1 MHRHL
6 KTEILDLYVSGTSSP
21 IKSQAEKACEIE
33 LYKKRAMTA
42 TPDSRISL
50 SNKWY
55 IRGHKFVTIYKI
67 RAEPK
72 PCPKLYVSGTV
83 HRKTP
88 TPYGKSRL
96 LASQEYNRK
105 RINQSAV
112 GRKRGIFKN
121 ALTSGQLPRNSS
133 KSLQV
138 DFQDLSSWSYK

>member
-6 KTEILDLYVSGTSSP
+6 NTDILDLYVSGTSSP
-21 IKSQAEKACEIE
+21 IKSQAEKAYSVE

-42 TPDSRISL
+42 TPDTRISL

-67 RAEPK
+67 RAKPK
-72 PCPKLYVSGTV
+72 PHPALYVSGTV

-88 TPYGKSRL
+88 TPYVKSRL
-96 LASQEYNRK
+96 IVSQEYNRK
-105 RINQSAV
+105 RINQSSE
-112 GRKRGIFKN
+112 GKKRCIFKN
-121 ALTSGQLPRNSS
+121 TLTSRLLPKSSS
-133 KSLQV
+133 KSFQV